1 MNAGNVTID
10 ADVLVLDQS
19 VLSANA
25 FGGRGG
31 NLLVTTTGYRDTG
44 QRHLGVFGEGVNGL
58 VDVNALSTDV
68 TSGLMELSGALVQD
82 VSRLACT
89 AAPRGT
95 QDPFS
100 TVIVHGRG
108 DYDFDPDAPGS
119 ASFSAALA
127 AQDQPAPPGNA
138 SLARTAIQLDCDR

>member
-1 MNAGNVTID
+1 MD
-10 ADVLVLDQS
+10 
-19 VLSANA
+19 
-25 FGGRGG
+25 
-31 NLLVTTTGYRDTG
+31 
-44 QRHLGVFGEGVNGL
+44 GL
-58 VDVNALSTDV
+58 VDVNALSSDV
-68 TSGLMELSGALVQD
+68 TSGLVELSGILVED
-82 VSRLACT
+82 ASRLACT

-127 AQDQPAPPGNA
+127 SQDRPAPSRTTDLGRNA
-138 SLARTAIQLDCDR
+138 VQLGCDR